1 MKKRLVYLIFTTI
14 VMIAG
19 INNVN
24 AANDELKTCTQVR
37 TYYFNY
43 RSRETNNGKKIE
55 ITHEETNFYNQ
66 LPEGAEVV
74 KITKKSG
81 RAMTQSEYQE
91 YLALLNSNMCETLAN
106 GVITCSDDANHR
118 YTNTGLEG
126 QKEFKII
133 DASRAIFESTFSVG
147 TVTSSGTTIT
157 MKNLKRTYTVPSTII
172 KKIKNDKDY
181 EYAVPAIYEILIE
194 YKSEDC
200 QEPSYCGE
208 SNNTN
213 PGKLS
218 CSDGNYKYTESVNI
232 NTSREI
238 SSGSEFNYYSQ
249 YFGNSR
255 DWCDGNVLSESITAS
270 ATINQEGYASFSLAP
285 RTIYSG
291 GGFNFSASYSGTIS
305 YQFCSEPSYT
315 VTRMY
320 YEEYCPAGYSDSG
333 TRCTGEEHYFNQ
345 KRDCGGRSNCT
356 CSEDKS
362 EKKKNSPTRWF
373 CTRTISVKKI
383 KTCTGTSTITF
394 QNNTSKLPYNG
405 GENELE
411 KIYSYMSTNYLQDVS
426 TPETSTV
433 KSKDS
438 NKVTSGT
445 KADTPMGS
453 DWNGSFL
460 APTKWYPNTKLTLN
474 LIYNTKKACINV
486 KTAKVTYKYTCDEG
500 TEIEGNATYYT
511 PLKQKDNTKFPVSVY
526 IDNVSMTPLVNW
538 RIDYE
543 CDVTCRQKLYEDPKG
558 YKFIYRPIQLGAVNA
573 VFPNRTPGANWTNI
587 SNNQSAW
594 ISKMTK
600 RDKLEYSTVLTVNDI
615 ANLKNFTDYADF
627 RTMKKDGTSTSNY
640 VSKARQSNVTY
651 NQLGVCTKECW

>member
-43 RSRETNNGKKIE
+43 RSRDINNGKKME

-147 TVTSSGTTIT
+147 TITSSGTTIT
-157 MKNLKRTYTVPSTII
+157 MKNLKRTYKVPSSMI

-200 QEPSYCGE
+200 QEPNYCGE
-208 SNNTN
+208 SNNKT

-249 YFGNSR
+249 YFGTGV
-255 DWCDGNVLSESITAS
+255 WCDGNVLSETITAS

-315 VTRMY
+315 VTRKY
-320 YEEYCPAGYSDSG
+320 YEEYCPTGATDNGDG
-333 TRCTGEEHYFNQ
+333 TCTSKLYNQ
-345 KRDCGGRSNCT
+345 KRPRAGYDCEFDDNKCPT
-356 CSEDKS
+356 EEDA
-362 EKKKNSPTRWF
+362 KKKNCYFCEKQSPKITR
-373 CTRTISVKKI
+373 CIP
-383 KTCTGTSTITF
+383 TSLTF

-411 KIYSYMSTNYLQDVS
+411 KIYSYMAKNHLQDVS

-460 APTKWYPNTKLTLN
+460 APTSWKPDTKLTLN

-538 RIDYE
+538 KIDYE

>member
-24 AANDELKTCTQVR
+24 ATNDGLKTCTQVR

-43 RSRETNNGKKIE
+43 RSRETNDGKAIE
-55 ITHEETNFYNQ
+55 ISHEETNFYNQ

-91 YLALLNSNMCETLAN
+91 YLALLNSNMCETLDN
-106 GVITCSDDANHR
+106 GVITCSDEVNHR

-126 QKEFKII
+126 QKTFKII

-218 CSDGNYKYTESVNI
+218 CSDGNYKYTQSVNI

-315 VTRMY
+315 VTRRY
-320 YEEYCPAGYSDSG
+320 LYIEKCPAGATDNGDG
-333 TRCTGEEHYFNQ
+333 TCTSKLYNQ
-345 KRDCGGRSNCT
+345 KRPKAGYDCEFDDNKCPT
-356 CSEDKS
+356 EKDA
-362 EKKKNSPTRWF
+362 KKKNCYFCEKTTTKTERCIPT
-373 CTRTISVKKI
+373 SL
-383 KTCTGTSTITF
+383 TF

-460 APTKWYPNTKLTLN
+460 APTSWEPYTKLTLN

-511 PLKQKDNTKFPVSVY
+511 PLKQKDNTKFPISVY

-538 RIDYE
+538 KIDYE

>member
-1 MKKRLVYLIFTTI
+1 
-14 VMIAG
+14 
-19 INNVN
+19 
-24 AANDELKTCTQVR
+24 
-37 TYYFNY
+37 
-43 RSRETNNGKKIE
+43 
-55 ITHEETNFYNQ
+55 
-66 LPEGAEVV
+66 
-74 KITKKSG
+74 
-81 RAMTQSEYQE
+81 
-91 YLALLNSNMCETLAN
+91 
-106 GVITCSDDANHR
+106 
-118 YTNTGLEG
+118 
-126 QKEFKII
+126 
-133 DASRAIFESTFSVG
+133 
-147 TVTSSGTTIT
+147 
-157 MKNLKRTYTVPSTII
+157 MKNLKRTYKVPSSMI

-200 QEPSYCGE
+200 QEPNYCGE
-208 SNNTN
+208 SNNKT

-249 YFGNSR
+249 YFGTG

-315 VTRMY
+315 VTRRY
-320 YEEYCPAGYSDSG
+320 YEEYCPTGYSDSG
-333 TRCTGEEHYFNQ
+333 TRCTREEHYYNQ
-345 KRDCGGRSNCT
+345 TSNCGGRSNCT

-362 EKKKNSPTRWF
+362 EKKKGSPTRWF

-511 PLKQKDNTKFPVSVY
+511 PLKQKDNTKFPISVY

-538 RIDYE
+538 KIDYE

>member
-43 RSRETNNGKKIE
+43 RSRETNNGKTIE
-55 ITHEETNFYNQ
+55 ISHEETNFYNQ

-147 TVTSSGTTIT
+147 TITSSGTTIT
-157 MKNLKRTYTVPSTII
+157 MKNLKRTYKVPSSMI

-200 QEPSYCGE
+200 QEPNYCGE
-208 SNNTN
+208 SNNKT

-249 YFGNSR
+249 YFGNR
-255 DWCDGNVLSESITAS
+255 NWCDGNVLSESITAS

-315 VTRMY
+315 VTRRY
-320 YEEYCPAGYSDSG
+320 LYIEKCPVGATDNGDG
-333 TRCTGEEHYFNQ
+333 TCTRKLYNQ
-345 KRDCGGRSNCT
+345 KRPKAGYDCEFDDNKCPT
-356 CSEDKS
+356 EKDA
-362 EKKKNSPTRWF
+362 KKKNCYFCEKTTTKTERCLPT
-373 CTRTISVKKI
+373 SL
-383 KTCTGTSTITF
+383 TF

-411 KIYSYMSTNYLQDVS
+411 KIYSYMAKNYLQDVS
-426 TPETSTV
+426 TPETSTI

-460 APTKWYPNTKLTLN
+460 APTSWEPDTKLTLN

-558 YKFIYRPIQLGAVNA
+558 YKFIYRPINLSNP
-573 VFPNRTPGANWTNI
+573 FPNRFPGVNWYTWYITEGNKDKKTLED
-587 SNNQSAW
+587 SY
-594 ISKMTK
+594 T
-600 RDKLEYSTVLTVNDI
+600 KLEYYTELDNRAISKIKEYNKINNYFNKVE
-615 ANLKNFTDYADF
+615 TDF
-627 RTMKKDGTSTSNY
+627 FKDY
-640 VSKARQSNVTY
+640 I
-651 NQLGVCTKECW
+651 KEGGNS